1 MVLPNNVRRV
11 IDHGSRIKIWVYGE
25 PFSGKS
31 TLADTFPDPI
41 FLNTDGNCDSFTA
54 PLIEVKAQ
62 YSNGLLVQQPWEV
75 FVSAVEELA
84 RGNHGYRTVVV
95 DLIEDVFEHCRTYC
109 CNRMGI
115 EHESDNN
122 FKAWDYVSVHFLSV
136 MKQLTTLPM
145 NVVLLS
151 HAEHRDIVRRNG
163 ERISMERPILRDKVA
178 NKIAGMVDLVTYL
191 SVDDDGRH
199 LNFKTSTAMFGGG
212 RLQLSTNRIECSYD
226 AIATLYG
233 AQRGAPPMGM
243 APQGG
248 SSSTSFSAGQ
258 SFASVSTQGSMPP
271 QLKPVARNMTPPD
284 GIPYE
289 PPALQGAMP
298 PAQFSG
304 TIQQGTMGNQAPVST
319 IDDDVPF

>member
-178 NKIAGMVDLVTYL
+178 NKIA
-191 SVDDDGRH
+191 
-199 LNFKTSTAMFGGG
+199 
-212 RLQLSTNRIECSYD
+212 STNRIECSYD

-233 AQRGAPPMGM
+233 AQRGAPLMGM
-243 APQGG
+243 VPQGG

-289 PPALQGAMP
+289 PPALQAAMP